1 MKRILSL
8 IALVALTFNI
18 QAVSVT
24 ATVAGNSK
32 TNILALMPSG
42 IAKVTSLS
50 TANNGAAVQTL
61 SFYDSPDGSYF
72 FTNAAY
78 ITTSS
83 YPSNYSVFYTN
94 YFGVVQGITNIM
106 LVDVTNT
113 VAATTQINWP
123 VRAVTVLPA
132 STTTTMYPVN
142 YLFDAGVWVTNSG
155 ANSVTITIN
164 AYTY

>member
-24 ATVAGNSK
+24 ATVAGNGK

-42 IAKVTSLS
+42 AAKVTSITLG
-50 TANNGAAVQTL
+50 NQGAAVQTL
-61 SFYDSPDGSYF
+61 SFYDSPDGVYF
-72 FTNAAY
+72 YTNAAY
-78 ITTSS
+78 NTISS
-83 YPSNYSVFYTN
+83 YPSNYTVLYTN
-94 YFGVVQGITNIM
+94 YFGVVNGITNTM

-113 VAATTQINWP
+113 VAASTNLWP
-123 VRAVTVLPA
+123 IRAITVLPA
-132 STTTTMYPVN
+132 SATTTMYPVN
-142 YLFDAGVWVTNSG
+142 YLFDYGMWVTNSG
-155 ANSVTITIN
+155 ANAVNITIN